1 MKKILTT
8 TLILTAL
15 FVNSCGTGGGGGGA
29 GGGLDLPY
37 WYLSNEVKE
46 GFIFD
51 TATEK
56 SPDLQMAVDMA
67 ETKAMANMAKKM
79 EAKIG
84 SATSRMQE
92 QFRDGADVQMTDTF
106 SNTMEALVKTTLR
119 GVRQSNKHIVQENG
133 EFRAYVQISYNAAD
147 AAQQI
152 MDELKK
158 NQMLQKRKEHKQELA
173 DMRAV
178 LDEAFKD

>member
-1 MKKILTT
+1 MKNILTT

-15 FVNSCGTGGGGGGA
+15 FVNSCGSGGGDGGPGRM
-29 GGGLDLPY
+29 DLPY
-37 WYLSNEVKE
+37 WYLTNEVKE
-46 GFIFD
+46 GYIFD

-158 NQMLQKRKEHKQELA
+158 NQMIQKRKEHKQELA
-173 DMRAV
+173 DMRSV

>member
-1 MKKILTT
+1 
-8 TLILTAL
+8 
-15 FVNSCGTGGGGGGA
+15 
-29 GGGLDLPY
+29 
-37 WYLSNEVKE
+37 
-46 GFIFD
+46 
-51 TATEK
+51 
-56 SPDLQMAVDMA
+56 
-67 ETKAMANMAKKM
+67 M